1 MEGSS
6 KKFYMHRIDNL
17 VNVKKIVTIHYQ
29 KLPRRYVAEEEWHD
43 FWEIIFA
50 DKGSPTVSIDGESIT
65 LGRDEII
72 FIAPNERHYVESG
85 DGEPNIFI
93 ISFECRSQSMQF
105 FRGKKLSVPKK
116 YLPLLENIMSEARGT
131 FALPDFDPSLNK
143 LVLRQNPNLG
153 GEQLIKNSLELLL
166 VYLLRTE
173 NDKPATQAF
182 FVSKI
187 YGSDELEDEILRTL
201 GENVYGKL
209 RLRELC
215 EKLHYSQTK
224 LGTFFKEKTGASIY
238 DTYLRLKADEA
249 KTLIR
254 KKVPFAEIS
263 ELLCFDSTS
272 AFTNFF
278 RKTVGMT
285 PKEYRSSINNT

>member
-1 MEGSS
+1 
-6 KKFYMHRIDNL
+6 MHKIDNL

-29 KLPRRYVAEEEWHD
+29 KLPRGYAAKEEWHD
-43 FWEIIFA
+43 FWEIVFA
-50 DKGSPTVSIDGESIT
+50 DKGTPTVCINGERIVLS
-65 LGRDEII
+65 RDEII
-72 FIAPNERHYVESG
+72 FIAPNDPHYVESG
-85 DGEPNIFI
+85 DDEPNIFI

-105 FRGKKLSVPKK
+105 FRNKKLEVSKK
-116 YLPLLENIMSEARGT
+116 YLPLLQNILSEAFGT
-131 FALPDFDPSLNK
+131 FDLPDFDPSLNK
-143 LVLRQNPNLG
+143 LVLKNDPNLG

-173 NDKPATQAF
+173 SKKKTTQTF

-187 YGSDELEDEILRTL
+187 SDSDELEDEIVRYL

-209 RLRELC
+209 RLGQLC

-224 LGTFFKEKTGASIY
+224 LSTFFKEKTGASIY

-254 KKVPFAEIS
+254 KGVPFAEIAA
-263 ELLCFDSTS
+263 LLCFDSTS

-278 RKTVGMT
+278 GKFAGLS
-285 PKEYRSSINNT
+285 PKEYRNSIKKEG